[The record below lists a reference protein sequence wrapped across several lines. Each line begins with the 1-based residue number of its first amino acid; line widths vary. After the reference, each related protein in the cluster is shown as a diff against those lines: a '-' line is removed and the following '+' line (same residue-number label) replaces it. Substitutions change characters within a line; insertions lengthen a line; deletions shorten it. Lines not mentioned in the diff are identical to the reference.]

1 MPGRR
6 RTRAR
11 KPTLYEGL
19 LAAALFVL
27 IYFVISLVLT
37 LFVYLFYTQGLIS
50 QNNFNFLADVTTV
63 LPLSI
68 AVGVYLFFYKRM
80 KPAAISKALGFVPK
94 GMLGKLGLGILLFL
108 VILIFEML
116 ISFVSS
122 ATNIPINT
130 NANLVF
136 AGAPIWFFVYS
147 AVIEPIN
154 EEIMF
159 RGFLVPRIGIVASA
173 IIFGLAHYSYMST
186 FGVEMLGALIFGLL
200 AGYVFKRT
208 KSIYPGIV
216 AHIIVNTIAI
226 IGIISLA

>member
-1 MPGRR
+1 M
-6 RTRAR
+6 
-11 KPTLYEGL
+11 
-19 LAAALFVL
+19 
-27 IYFVISLVLT
+27 
-37 LFVYLFYTQGLIS
+37 
-50 QNNFNFLADVTTV
+50 
-63 LPLSI
+63 
-68 AVGVYLFFYKRM
+68 
-80 KPAAISKALGFVPK
+80 
-94 GMLGKLGLGILLFL
+94 
-108 VILIFEML
+108 
-116 ISFVSS
+116 
-122 ATNIPINT
+122 
-130 NANLVF
+130 
-136 AGAPIWFFVYS
+136 
-147 AVIEPIN
+147 IEPIN